1 MLIVLA
7 GYFAIFLVT
16 KDDLD
21 WLFATA
27 LDRLYMHVWP
37 ALVLAVFLLLRR
49 PEDFAIVSRPGEG
62 EEGAVAEPPLRN
74 D

>member
-1 MLIVLA
+1 VLIVLA
-7 GYFAIFLVT
+7 GYFAVFLVT

-37 ALVLAVFLLLRR
+37 ALVMAVFILLRR
-49 PEDFAIVSRPGEG
+49 PEDFAIVSSPAKAKR
-62 EEGAVAEPPLRN
+62 AR
-74 D
+74 